1 MEDYSFFRDYLNL
14 MLKLDNTQLGGL
26 HLDDLLDRMDVLW
39 RNLSTNEKDLAN
51 EIAERLGIE

>member
-14 MLKLDNTQLGGL
+14 MLKLDNAQLGGL
-26 HLDDLLDRMDVLW
+26 RLDDLLDRMDALW